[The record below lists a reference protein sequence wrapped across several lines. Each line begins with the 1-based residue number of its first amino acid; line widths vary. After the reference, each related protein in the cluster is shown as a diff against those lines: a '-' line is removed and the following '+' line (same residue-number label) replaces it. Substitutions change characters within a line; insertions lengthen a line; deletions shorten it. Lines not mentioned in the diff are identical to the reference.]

1 MMKKFLIF
9 LLLAAFL
16 CLCIQP
22 LPTQEKKEDLKTQL
36 DQTVKK
42 KTSPA
47 YSPRGRK
54 DPFKD
59 MLGKPKPAAKKRA
72 PAKKGTP
79 ALTIANVKLIGI
91 VQVRGQYTAIIIGS
105 ENFPMFVRTGDRF
118 YDGYVLK
125 IEESKVIFRK
135 TRQGRL
141 PLSKP
146 RNIVKEI
153 KF

>member
-1 MMKKFLIF
+1 MKKIF
-9 LLLAAFL
+9 VFSLLTAFL
-16 CLCIQP
+16 CLCFQS
-22 LPTQEKKEDLKTQL
+22 LPAQEKKEDLKTQL
-36 DQTVKK
+36 NQTVKK
-42 KTSPA
+42 KTSPV

-59 MLGKPKPAAKKRA
+59 MLGKSKPAAKKKA
-72 PAKKGTP
+72 AAKAGTP
-79 ALTIANVKLIGI
+79 QLTIANVKLIGI
-91 VQVRGQYTAIIIGS
+91 VEVKGQYTAIISGPG
-105 ENFPMFVRTGDRF
+105 NFPMFVKAGERF

-125 IEESKVIFRK
+125 IEDSKVIFRQ
-135 TRQGRL
+135 TRRGRI